1 MSEGSHEK
9 PNKSG
14 DKNTIMTLLVVMTLL
29 VIGWQGKKLAY
40 EHYNKQQRLII
51 AQKQLQQYAQQIGTL
66 ATAQEQNR
74 IAHDFYHSLGHTIA
88 ALHIQLQVAHKLWQ
102 VDPTQAQRSLLEA
115 CELSTTLLKEV
126 RQTVRTINPGSIK
139 EPL

>member
-1 MSEGSHEK
+1 
-9 PNKSG
+9 
-14 DKNTIMTLLVVMTLL
+14 MTLLLLITLL
-29 VIGWQGKKLAY
+29 VLGWQAKKMAY
-40 EHYNKQQRLII
+40 EHDNKHQRLIL
-51 AQKQLQQYAQQIGTL
+51 AQKQLQQYAQQIETL

-102 VDPTQAQRSLLEA
+102 VDPTQAERSLSEA
-115 CELSTTLLKEV
+115 YQLSTTLLKEI
-126 RQTVRTINPGSIK
+126 RQTVRAIAPGSIK